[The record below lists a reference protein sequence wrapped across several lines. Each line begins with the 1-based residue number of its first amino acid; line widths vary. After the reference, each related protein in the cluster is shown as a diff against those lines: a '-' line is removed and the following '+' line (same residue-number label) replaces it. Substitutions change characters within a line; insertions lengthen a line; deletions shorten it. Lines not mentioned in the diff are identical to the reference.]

1 MQRLIEGTWRRADES
16 AVKRLP
22 LPLYWVSGILLFA
35 FMAWSI
41 GLIISANQR
50 VQETD
55 YNVQRIAELGV
66 LENALRGL
74 GGTLNDASAF
84 QGVKQQVYTATDHI
98 RARVDQDLPT
108 SSVLLASLSRID
120 LQVRSLSV
128 RHATILAS
136 QHDPTQR
143 QRLQE
148 VFFSEMTRILGEVSL
163 AGHYLQ
169 DRQVS
174 LLANLRAKWWK
185 LNVLVLFC
193 CVLALTALVLLRRQQ
208 RALATKEKAEQLLQ
222 DQLHFLQLLVDT
234 LPNPIF
240 FVDRGGLYQL
250 CNKAF
255 GDLWGHSKEHIL
267 GTSVDQLGP
276 PGMPAH
282 LAAYEAWP
290 TADEGI
296 RVYETPIRCGD
307 GSLREVLLTQAL
319 VTDTSGQAVGLLGL
333 MLDITERKEAEES
346 MRQSEQRFRELFES
360 SPDAIFVEDFRG
372 NVLDANPMAGQLHG
386 IESTQL
392 IGQNVH
398 ALVPPDKHEQAL
410 DDFDKLIAGELDRVE
425 GFSWTIAGRR
435 VPVEIRA
442 RRITYDQRPALL
454 LHVRDVTE
462 RKQFERDLIHAK
474 ERAEE
479 ANRLQA
485 AFLANMS
492 HEVRTPL
499 TAIVGFAAVLAEEIP
514 AEQHEFV
521 ELIRKSGDRLMATLN
536 SVLDL
541 AQLESCTL
549 QLSPMVLDVAREV
562 EETVRLFRK
571 RAEDKGLQLTFEGGL
586 DRPLHAFVD
595 RAALDRI
602 LSNLLSNAIKFTPSG
617 RVTVSVSR
625 KSQQV
630 VIRVEDT
637 GAGIDE
643 AFLPH
648 LFEKFKQESNGH
660 CRGYEGVGLGLTITK
675 QVVELMGGEIA
686 VESTKGL
693 GTVFTVCF
701 RMNLTQAAKPW
712 GVAGLDL

>member
-1 MQRLIEGTWRRADES
+1 M
-16 AVKRLP
+16 
-22 LPLYWVSGILLFA
+22 SGILLFA

-41 GLIISANQR
+41 GLIISANHR
-50 VQETD
+50 VRETD

-98 RARVDQDLPT
+98 RVRVDQGLPT

-128 RHATILAS
+128 RHAAILAS
-136 QHDPTQR
+136 QSDATQR
-143 QRLQE
+143 RRLQE

-174 LLANLRAKWWK
+174 LLANLQAKWWK

-193 CVLALTALVLLRRQQ
+193 CVLVLTSLVLLRRQR
-208 RALATKEKAEQLLQ
+208 RALTAKEKAEQSLQ

-240 FVDRGGLYQL
+240 FVDRGGLYRL
-250 CNKAF
+250 CNRAF
-255 GDLWGHSKEHIL
+255 GALVGQHEESLL
-267 GTSVDQLGP
+267 GTPV
-276 PGMPAH
+276 AH
-282 LAAYEAWP
+282 LVLPGLSAA
-290 TADEGI
+290 DLGVDHEGALLPQGL
-296 RVYETPIRCGD
+296 RTYETVIRQGEEPP
-307 GSLREVLLTQAL
+307 REVIINQVP
-319 VTDTSGQAVGLLGL
+319 VTDTRGRLTGLLGT
-333 MLDITERKEAEES
+333 MLDITERK
-346 MRQSEQRFRELFES
+346 
-360 SPDAIFVEDFRG
+360 
-372 NVLDANPMAGQLHG
+372 
-386 IESTQL
+386 
-392 IGQNVH
+392 
-398 ALVPPDKHEQAL
+398 
-410 DDFDKLIAGELDRVE
+410 
-425 GFSWTIAGRR
+425 
-435 VPVEIRA
+435 
-442 RRITYDQRPALL
+442 
-454 LHVRDVTE
+454 
-462 RKQFERDLIHAK
+462 QFERELIHAK

-514 AEQHEFV
+514 PEQHEFV

-541 AQLESCTL
+541 AQLESCSL

-595 RAALDRI
+595 PAALDRI

-637 GAGIDE
+637 GTGIDE

-648 LFEKFKQESNGH
+648 LFEKFKQASNGDS
-660 CRGYEGVGLGLTITK
+660 RAFEGVGLGLTITK

-686 VESTKGL
+686 VESTKGQ
-693 GTVFTVCF
+693 GTIFTVCF
-701 RMNLTQAAKPW
+701 RMNLTQGEKP
-712 GVAGLDL
+712 